1 MPGLA
6 FLSGFRRKLGKPVPT
21 VPGEDG
27 GATAAEGVTGLGKG
41 FQKLRRMKASMG
53 PRKGHEQDQES
64 QEIRAGRRGPELP
77 PQPQLLIY

>member
-1 MPGLA
+1 M
-6 FLSGFRRKLGKPVPT
+6 GKPVPT